1 MFITV
6 IAVCLVAFAGCNNTN
21 KTDKFG
27 EKLEKNR
34 NFEMEVTMV
43 VPFLGTLAYTVK
55 ADGNKTYNSE
65 FMGSEEE
72 YTETIGDTVYTYKKS
87 EDGVWTKDEG
97 EKIVEDE
104 ESTTESEDVIEL
116 FKGDNYEYSKDKKGY
131 VMKSD
136 VNTDVMGGMKSVVI
150 VFNDNGCTITGDLV
164 ENGIQVAVTMKI
176 TNVGKTKVE
185 LPEVK

>member
-43 VPFLGTLAYTVK
+43 VPFLGTLVYTVK

-87 EDGVWTKDEG
+87 EAGVWTKDEG

>member
-6 IAVCLVAFAGCNNTN
+6 ITVCLVAFAGCNNTN
-21 KTDKFG
+21 KIDKFG
-27 EKLEKNR
+27 EELEKNR

-43 VPFLGTLAYTVK
+43 VPFLGTLVYTVK

-87 EDGVWTKDEG
+87 EDGVWKKDEG

-164 ENGIQVAVTMKI
+164 
-176 TNVGKTKVE
+176 
-185 LPEVK
+185 

>member
-1 MFITV
+1 MSR
-6 IAVCLVAFAGCNNTN
+6 
-21 KTDKFG
+21 KTFRMNRFG
-27 EKLEKNR
+27 ESILSK
-34 NFEMEVTMV
+34 FDQ
-43 VPFLGTLAYTVK
+43 FYYSIK
-55 ADGNKTYNSE
+55 AIRQKYPNTPNNDSDV
-65 FMGSEEE
+65 